1 MATAVY
7 AIKNHY
13 KDDIAGQWDM
23 VHDLINAIRS
33 AKGLTLSTEVNP
45 HNGKVG
51 KRAKKTENEY

>member
-1 MATAVY
+1 MAVAMY

-23 VHDLINAIRS
+23 VHDLINTVRL
-33 AKGLTLSTEVNP
+33 AKGVPLSTAVNP

-51 KRAKKTENEY
+51 KRKKSEN